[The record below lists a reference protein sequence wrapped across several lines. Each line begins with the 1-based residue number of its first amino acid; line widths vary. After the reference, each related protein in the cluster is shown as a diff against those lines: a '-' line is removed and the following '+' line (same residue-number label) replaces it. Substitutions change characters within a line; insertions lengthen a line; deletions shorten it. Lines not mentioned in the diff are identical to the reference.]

1 MERAHL
7 VVRPEDVR
15 LLAAAEGTGTVQG
28 RVIDI
33 QFKGG
38 LSQVAVDVAGAPTP
52 LLVSVPGTADVGR
65 GDDVALEWSTGVVV
79 SEALV

>member
-15 LLAAAEGTGTVQG
+15 LLSPSEGAGTLQG
-28 RVIDI
+28 RVIDV

-38 LSQVAVDVAGAPTP
+38 SSHVAVDVAGAPAP

-65 GDDVALEWSTGVVV
+65 GSPVALEWSTAVVV
-79 SEALV
+79 SEELM

>member
-15 LLAAAEGTGTVQG
+15 LLPPTEGGGTLQG
-28 RVIDI
+28 RVIDV

-38 LSQVAVDVAGAPTP
+38 LSHVAVDVAGAPTP
-52 LLVSVPGTADVGR
+52 LIVSVPGTADVGR
-65 GDDVALEWSTGVVV
+65 GDDVALDWSTGVVV
-79 SEALV
+79 SEELV